1 MDKGVLFVG
10 SHMPTYEGMIIGE
23 HNLESDL
30 EMNAVRAKATTNI
43 RVTGAVG
50 SETKLQMHKVMGL
63 EECIS
68 YVRADEL
75 VEVTPKNIRLR
86 KMYLDPNDRKRSEK
100 QRLAG

>member
-43 RVTGAVG
+43 RVTGATG
-50 SETKLQMHKVMGL
+50 TETKLQMHKVMGL

-75 VEVTPKNIRLR
+75 VEVTPKFVRMR
-86 KMYLDPNDRKRSEK
+86 KKVLS
-100 QRLAG
+100 QG